1 MLEDFL
7 IEFNKLNSK
16 FKHENTRTLM
26 MDIIKPKDFI
36 EEVKAFARVK
46 EVYVEYPLLE
56 NNNNLISQL
65 EEMSKNKGLK
75 DVDTI
80 KISYRTTVR
89 GGSVRSVDKFFDKI
103 LEDDKLNIGI
113 SGTLPS
119 NRNKTIQKL
128 ASRLTQTFDINVS
141 VNSNGLESFED
152 LSEEMTRINRFE
164 DLVPEINS
172 GNAVKI
178 ELEKVGDISY
188 EETEKRA

>member
-1 MLEDFL
+1 
-7 IEFNKLNSK
+7 
-16 FKHENTRTLM
+16 
-26 MDIIKPKDFI
+26 
-36 EEVKAFARVK
+36 
-46 EVYVEYPLLE
+46 
-56 NNNNLISQL
+56 
-65 EEMSKNKGLK
+65 
-75 DVDTI
+75 
-80 KISYRTTVR
+80 
-89 GGSVRSVDKFFDKI
+89 
-103 LEDDKLNIGI
+103 
-113 SGTLPS
+113 LPS